1 MGGGIMVLSVK
12 NDLKNLT
19 SLFHVVEEIIE
30 HLKNMWFLF
39 WQKFSTNS
47 QHKCGVIHWV
57 YVITNA
63 STLET

>member
-39 WQKFSTNS
+39 WQEFSTNS
-47 QHKCGVIHWV
+47 
-57 YVITNA
+57 
-63 STLET
+63 